1 LESEKLIL
9 NTQILNT
16 TSPVFADVI
25 LPLPLPK
32 LYTYSIP
39 FEQLEKARIGT
50 RVIVQFGKSRVLT
63 ALIAQLHQ
71 NAPFIY
77 EAKPILEIL
86 DEEPSVHPQQLQ
98 LFQWIA
104 DYYMCSIGEVFNA
117 ALPSGLKIHS
127 ESRIQLNPEFN
138 NEELSFSNKEEMLIE
153 VLRTKETLSYSEVSK
168 VLGQKNIYHI
178 LNSLL
183 KKERIIVFEEVR
195 EKYAPKIIKKIKLH
209 SNYLSKARLEELFE
223 VLEKKPKQ
231 ADVLLKYLQQ
241 VPVFENHD
249 LNEKGLDKSILTS
262 SVSASALNTL
272 IKNGI
277 FSEEDVVVSRFPEY
291 GDSNIQI
298 NLSPEQEKA
307 KKEIHELLQTKEAV
321 LLHGITG
328 SGKTEVFISLI
339 KEALES
345 ETQVLYLLPE
355 IALTTQIV
363 NRLRKIF
370 GNKMGVYHSKFSD
383 NERVE
388 IWKKLSNGELS
399 FIVGVR
405 SSVFLPFNNL
415 GLIVIDEEHETSY
428 KQYDPAPRYNAR
440 DTALMLAKIHHAK
453 TLLGSATP
461 SVESYHNT
469 ETGKWGL
476 VKMKKRFGDAKLP
489 EIVLINMKEERKHRR
504 VKHDFSDY
512 LLNEIK
518 FHIDHHQQV
527 ILFQN
532 RRGYAPYLYCEDCA
546 HIPKCKNCAVSLT
559 YHMYSRDLKCHYCGH
574 LEGVPTNCE
583 ACGST
588 KIKTVGFG
596 TEKIEDEM
604 KIFFPEAN
612 IERMDLDTTK
622 KKDSFQK
629 IINAFEER
637 KTDILVGT
645 QMVSKGLDFD
655 HVNLVGIFD
664 ADRMIHFPDFRSYER
679 AFQMIMQ
686 VSGRAGRREKRGKVI
701 IQTYDP
707 EQSIFAKI
715 LDHNYEGMYQDE
727 IYERKKFGYPPFVR
741 MIKLTIKDPDRTI
754 CRKAANKLQETLA
767 KQFGP
772 ERVLGPEFALIE
784 KLRNNY
790 QMEVL
795 LKLERGKINMQSV
808 KELILST
815 LQQILLEK
823 EFKTCSI
830 IPDCDPI

>member
-1 LESEKLIL
+1 METGIL
-9 NTQILNT
+9 NTKSTL
-16 TSPVFADVI
+16 FADVI

-32 LYTYSIP
+32 LYTYSISS
-39 FEQLEKARIGT
+39 EQLDKAKEGS

-63 ALIAQLHQ
+63 ALIANIHS

-86 DEEPSVHPQQLQ
+86 DEDPSVQPQQLQ

-104 DYYMCSIGEVFNA
+104 DYYMCTIGEVFNA

-138 NEELSFSNKEEMLIE
+138 NDKISFSNKEEMLIE

-209 SNYLSKARLEELFE
+209 SNYVSKAKLEALFE

-241 VPVFENHD
+241 VPVFENAD
-249 LNEKGLDKSILTS
+249 LNQKGVDKSLLIAAI
-262 SVSASALNTL
+262 SASALNTL

-277 FSEEDVVVSRFPEY
+277 FIEEEVVVSRFPEY
-291 GDSNIQI
+291 VDSNIQI
-298 NLSPEQEKA
+298 NLSAEQEKA

-345 ETQVLYLLPE
+345 GTQVLYLLPE

-388 IWKKLSNGELS
+388 VWKKLSNGELS

-440 DTALMLAKIHHAK
+440 DTALVLAKIHHAK

-469 ETGKWGL
+469 ESGKWGL

-489 EIVLINMKEERKHRR
+489 EIVLVNMKEERKHRR

-559 YHMYSRDLKCHYCGH
+559 YHMYSKDLKCHYCGH
-574 LEGVPTNCE
+574 LESVPTHCE

-629 IINAFEER
+629 IINDFEER

-701 IQTYDP
+701 IQTFDP
-707 EQSIFAKI
+707 DQSIFSKI
-715 LDHNYEGMYQDE
+715 VNHDYEGMYQDE
-727 IYERKKFGYPPFVR
+727 IYERKKFAYPPFVR
-741 MIKLTIKDPDRTI
+741 MIKLTVKDPDRAI

-767 KQFGP
+767 KHFGP

-823 EFKTCSI
+823 EFKTSSI